1 MTKPTAAIT
10 FLTYEDFEAGDR
22 FYREVLG
29 LSLIE
34 DQGWARVYRIASGA
48 HLGIVQAKRAT
59 QKNVG
64 GSGVLVS
71 IVVSEAA
78 DVDAWYDRL
87 KSEPSITIDAPP
99 SMVYDI
105 PVYSLFFTDPAGYRI
120 EVQAFTDR
128 QISGRFKAG

>member
-1 MTKPTAAIT
+1 MIQPSAAIT
-10 FLTYEDFEAGDR
+10 FLTYEDLTAGDR

-29 LSLIE
+29 LLLIE

-48 HLGIVQAKRAT
+48 HLGIVQSRRAT
-59 QKNVG
+59 QKGAG

-71 IVVSEAA
+71 FVVDRVA
-78 DVDAWYDRL
+78 DVDRWYKRL
-87 KSEPSITIDAPP
+87 RNEPSIAVDAPP
-99 SMVYDI
+99 SKVREI

-128 QISGRFKAG
+128 QISERFRTN